1 MKRFKLICIG
11 ERNVY
16 TNKRMK
22 RILPKTNK
30 TRMFINRFPQP
41 RSLQQFAQATF
52 ITTNALFQFLKI
64 KKPIPKHNKM
74 LKRPTLRS
82 SIMKR
87 TVREPVELHRG
98 SIHIVCKKLNGEIII
113 EKKFWAKVLSSGEYY
128 AYSIQQFDSST
139 QKIILSEIW
148 NKRNIDFPLTSI
160 TRDVEV
166 LNKIRE
172 CGFYYEPPTENWE
185 LNDQESSTIQEPSFC
200 YQINSEE

>member
-16 TNKRMK
+16 INKRMK

-30 TRMFINRFPQP
+30 TEDVLLQKMFINRFPQP
-41 RSLQQFAQATF
+41 RSLQQLALATF

-74 LKRPTLRS
+74 LIRPTLRS

-113 EKKFWAKVLSSGEYY
+113 EEILGK
-128 AYSIQQFDSST
+128 ST
-139 QKIILSEIW
+139 
-148 NKRNIDFPLTSI
+148 F
-160 TRDVEV
+160 
-166 LNKIRE
+166 
-172 CGFYYEPPTENWE
+172 
-185 LNDQESSTIQEPSFC
+185 
-200 YQINSEE
+200 